1 MWAHLQPDTKSK
13 NMPSV
18 IAKSTYGHDPIRYP
32 IKAIAYVLSR
42 PSLWRIVL
50 RVACIGGTLAML
62 ILILLF
68 ATALK
73 PQAQLISP
81 NLEWW
86 AWLVAV
92 LLVLLESAIATGLLL
107 VVSQSKVQT
116 KLFVATMRMEGQ
128 WRENEMVAQSTIKD
142 FNLIKKAF
150 LVRVVTFP
158 IQLVPVV
165 GGAIYSAINATF
177 TGWDYMDRYFDA
189 IKLPSRLQ
197 RVEVFGADKS
207 DCSALFHSSTYDVD
221 NEYARFGFMVG
232 FFESLPIVGSVVF
245 PLTNAVAAALFASD
259 IERAGGLSC
268 MQENGGS
275 TTTKT

>member
-232 FFESLPIVGSVVF
+232 FFQRCCCHTFRVF
-245 PLTNAVAAALFASD
+245 CLLALF
-259 IERAGGLSC
+259 
-268 MQENGGS
+268 
-275 TTTKT
+275 